1 MNMHSCITVTAIRAK
16 VCKGSMSITDFLPEA
31 RHLSA
36 QEVLDECTTL
46 WGKPE
51 QMQY

>member
-1 MNMHSCITVTAIRAK
+1 
-16 VCKGSMSITDFLPEA
+16 
-31 RHLSA
+31 LSA
-36 QEVLDECTTL
+36 QEVLDECTL